1 MFHLF
6 LASTI
11 NIDIIYVLLNLI
23 LLFVFTVA
31 GINVSCRRSFWGN
44 AFICSI
50 FFIFIVGSR
59 YGRGNDYLHYAS
71 VFIHDEDIKQ
81 PFFRSINT
89 FFREFLSIGKY
100 AIFYIYAIPFIL
112 CGFKFLKNFAIHAK
126 WYFPLFLVSMLY
138 FEEYEIRQALSFSF
152 VFLFLDEFISN
163 DTNGK
168 KIIWCGVW
176 VLLLSLIHI

>member
-81 PFFRSINT
+81 PFLEVSI
-89 FFREFLSIGKY
+89 LS
-100 AIFYIYAIPFIL
+100 L
-112 CGFKFLKNFAIHAK
+112 ENFCQLVNM
-126 WYFPLFLVSMLY
+126 LFLYICNTLY
-138 FEEYEIRQALSFSF
+138 I
-152 VFLFLDEFISN
+152 
-163 DTNGK
+163 
-168 KIIWCGVW
+168 VW
-176 VLLLSLIHI
+176 I

>member
-59 YGRGNDYLHYAS
+59 YGRGNDYL
-71 VFIHDEDIKQ
+71 Q
-81 PFFRSINT
+81 
-89 FFREFLSIGKY
+89 
-100 AIFYIYAIPFIL
+100 
-112 CGFKFLKNFAIHAK
+112 
-126 WYFPLFLVSMLY
+126 
-138 FEEYEIRQALSFSF
+138 
-152 VFLFLDEFISN
+152 VFLYMMKILGSRFLEVSI
-163 DTNGK
+163 
-168 KIIWCGVW
+168 
-176 VLLLSLIHI
+176 LSLENFCQLVNMLFFIYMQYPLYCVDLNS

>member
-100 AIFYIYAIPFIL
+100 AIFIYMQ
-112 CGFKFLKNFAIHAK
+112 
-126 WYFPLFLVSMLY
+126 YPLYCVDLNS
-138 FEEYEIRQALSFSF
+138 
-152 VFLFLDEFISN
+152 
-163 DTNGK
+163 
-168 KIIWCGVW
+168 
-176 VLLLSLIHI
+176 